1 MFIRKCYWNVIYY
14 YGNVTIF
21 AGKDNRMKVA
31 RIKII
36 AIVGLIAVLLLQ
48 MVWLDNTYSIIKK
61 NIVDDGN
68 RLFEIAIADAASLN
82 FSKLPKGVKVFGA
95 PRNSENKHL
104 PESTYLVESF
114 LEYNLET
121 SISHIDSIFRMLLNQ
136 KNIDVELYINRILTK
151 NNSIIETTRSS
162 PISILGVVKTH
173 MIPFR
178 LDESQSVQALI
189 VNPYW
194 AIFERMGLLM
204 LATAI
209 MMIMVITCI
218 IYQIK
223 IIIRQDKIAKVRED
237 FSYAMIHDMK
247 TPLSSILA
255 CTSLLHTGKMD
266 DLPELKEKYFRI
278 VEDESGHLLSLTNK
292 VLTLSKLESH
302 KLKMTKTVFSL
313 ELMIADLIEKF
324 DAKAVKPIR
333 FTIHLQTKDVCADE
347 EYLKEAISN
356 LIDNAI
362 KYSEGSVEI
371 DISSFSNATHTV
383 IKVHDN
389 GIGISE
395 KDQKRIFEKFE
406 RASAFKRSRLGK
418 VAGFGLG
425 LNYVYQ
431 VMDAHEG
438 SVTVNSIEKEFSEF
452 ILYIPIKMENYD

>member
-1 MFIRKCYWNVIYY
+1 
-14 YGNVTIF
+14 
-21 AGKDNRMKVA
+21 MKVA

-136 KNIDVELYINRILTK
+136 KNIDVELYVNRILTK

-162 PISILGVVKTH
+162 PISILGVIKTH

-194 AIFERMGLLM
+194 TIFKRMGLLM
-204 LATAI
+204 IATAI

-237 FSYAMIHDMK
+237 
-247 TPLSSILA
+247 
-255 CTSLLHTGKMD
+255 
-266 DLPELKEKYFRI
+266 
-278 VEDESGHLLSLTNK
+278 LSL
-292 VLTLSKLESH
+292 
-302 KLKMTKTVFSL
+302 
-313 ELMIADLIEKF
+313 
-324 DAKAVKPIR
+324 
-333 FTIHLQTKDVCADE
+333 IH
-347 EYLKEAISN
+347 I
-356 LIDNAI
+356 
-362 KYSEGSVEI
+362 
-371 DISSFSNATHTV
+371 
-383 IKVHDN
+383 
-389 GIGISE
+389 
-395 KDQKRIFEKFE
+395 
-406 RASAFKRSRLGK
+406 
-418 VAGFGLG
+418 
-425 LNYVYQ
+425 
-431 VMDAHEG
+431 
-438 SVTVNSIEKEFSEF
+438 
-452 ILYIPIKMENYD
+452 

>member
-1 MFIRKCYWNVIYY
+1 
-14 YGNVTIF
+14 
-21 AGKDNRMKVA
+21 MKVA

-48 MVWLDNTYSIIKK
+48 MVWLYNTYSIIKK

-333 FTIHLQTKDVCADE
+333 FTIHLQTKEVCADE

>member
-1 MFIRKCYWNVIYY
+1 MNRKH
-14 YGNVTIF
+14 
-21 AGKDNRMKVA
+21 
-31 RIKII
+31 II
-36 AIVGLIAVLLLQ
+36 LFTTLGLIAILSLQ
-48 MVWLDNTYSIIKK
+48 TIWLYNTFILVRN
-61 NIVDDGN
+61 NIYGETNNILDEA
-68 RLFEIAIADAASLN
+68 LTEAIAD
-82 FSKLPKGVKVFGA
+82 FSKLGV
-95 PRNSENKHL
+95 
-104 PESTYLVESF
+104 PEGT
-114 LEYNLET
+114 T
-121 SISHIDSIFRMLLNQ
+121 ISSGPINDSIPANTYFYDGLWKLGIEVPLCEVDFFAFKLLKRAGLESEFLSCLADPKSGKIYQ
-136 KNIDVELYINRILTK
+136 KSKVQTIPVWGVIKSD
-151 NNSIIETTRSS
+151 II
-162 PISILGVVKTH
+162 PIRTDL
-173 MIPFR
+173 
-178 LDESQSVQALI
+178 SQGIQLVLL
-189 VNPYW
+189 NPYW

-204 LATAI
+204 IATAI

-255 CTSLLHTGKMD
+255 CTSFLHSGKM
-266 DLPELKEKYFRI
+266 ESMQLKERYFCI
-278 VEDESGHLLSLTNK
+278 IEDETGHLLNLTNK

-302 KLKMTKTVFSL
+302 KLEMSRTVFPL
-313 ELMIADLIEKF
+313 EPMIDDLIEKF
-324 DAKAVKPIR
+324 STKCTKPLHFTTNLQAKE
-333 FTIHLQTKDVCADE
+333 VCADE

-362 KYSEGSVEI
+362 KYSKESVEI
-371 DISSFSNATHTV
+371 DISSLSNATHTL

-395 KDQKRIFEKFE
+395 KDRKHIFEKFE

-438 SVTVNSIEKEFSEF
+438 SVTVSSVEKEFSEF
-452 ILYIPIKMENYD
+452 ILYIPKKNEKL